1 MTELT
6 APCDITLYGILDP
19 NRARGRDLA
28 KLANAAVSGGATI
41 LQYRDKNAGIRELIE
56 TGRAIKLAIT
66 GSGVPLLINDRVDA
80 ALAIGADG
88 VHVGQDD
95 MKPADARQLLGESA
109 IIGLTI
115 KSEEH
120 AKSAPVGQ
128 LDYVCI
134 GGVYDTL
141 SKHNPTSIGLEGWQK
156 IARYFRDNSSELPVG
171 AIAGI
176 DLSNVEEVIRTGAD
190 GVAIISAMFMAD
202 DVESMSQQLKTKIL
216 NAKDCL

>member
-1 MTELT
+1 MARIK
-6 APCDITLYGILDP
+6 APCNITLYGILDP

-28 KLANAAVSGGATI
+28 ELAKAAVKGGATI

-56 TGRAIKLAIT
+56 TGRAIKSAIT

-95 MKPADARQLLGESA
+95 MRPADARQLLGESA

-120 AKSAPVGQ
+120 ARSAPVEQ

-141 SKHNPTSIGLEGWQK
+141 SKHNPTSIGVDGWQK
-156 IARYFRDNSSELPVG
+156 IAQQFRDNSPKLPVG

-176 DLSNVEEVIRTGAD
+176 DLSNVEEVIRAGAD

-202 DVESMSQQLKTKIL
+202 DVESISQQLKSKIL
-216 NAKDCL
+216 NAKGCA